1 MQVAEALALEVPPL
15 PIAAIYRRI
24 CQIAKDTGNSA
35 PSYDVIYEVVRQV
48 PAGLLTLAHEGK
60 KAYSAAF
67 DLVHRR
73 EAERPNAIWQA
84 DHSLLDILVQRES
97 ENPAQPWLTVIL
109 DDYSRAVAGY
119 FLFFEAPSAAQTALA
134 LRQAIWRKDDPRW
147 HVCGIPD
154 VLYLEYVPRN
164 IFEVMFPDPLCGDLS
179 TPYRKAIHPLV
190 HSGT

>member
-1 MQVAEALALEVPPL
+1 LVAVLGGFRDECGAEYLEKRRQVRSSTL
-15 PIAAIYRRI
+15 PDLS
-24 CQIAKDTGNSA
+24 KDSA
-35 PSYDVIYEVVRQV
+35 PSYDVVYEVVRQV

-73 EAERPNAIWQA
+73 QAERPNAIWQV
-84 DHSLLDILVQRES
+84 DHTLLDILVQRES

-109 DDYSRAVAGY
+109 DDYSLAVARC

-154 VLYLEYVPRN
+154 VLYTDNGSDFTSQATV
-164 IFEVMFPDPLCGDLS
+164 
-179 TPYRKAIHPLV
+179 T
-190 HSGT
+190 